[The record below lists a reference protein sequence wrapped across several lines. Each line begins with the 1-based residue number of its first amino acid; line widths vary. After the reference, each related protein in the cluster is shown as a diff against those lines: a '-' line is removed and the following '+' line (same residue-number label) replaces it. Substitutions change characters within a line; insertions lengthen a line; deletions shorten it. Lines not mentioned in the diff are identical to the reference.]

1 MSNEL
6 ENLPKHEIK
15 WYGQIPDRK
24 DIRDQIYRVEKP
36 KSLPPKIDLTVDN
49 GGPDSFYPVQD
60 QGALGS
66 CTGNGIA
73 AIVSVCNIIQDIK
86 KGGTVMDQYKVF
98 KPSRLFIYYNERV
111 MEGTVNSDS
120 GAMIRDGIKS
130 INRLGVCREDFV
142 PYDITKF
149 TQKPSNQAY
158 QEAKFHQSLKY
169 QRINS
174 GDINA
179 MKNCLASGFP
189 FTFGFSVYQS
199 FETKEV
205 AQTGIV
211 PLPQPNE
218 TLLGGHCVVAVG
230 YDDEKQLFKCRNS
243 WGTDWGDK
251 GYFYMPYQY
260 MSNPNLVS
268 DLWTIQI
275 MEESDK

>member
-1 MSNEL
+1 
-6 ENLPKHEIK
+6 
-15 WYGQIPDRK
+15 
-24 DIRDQIYRVEKP
+24 
-36 KSLPPKIDLTVDN
+36 
-49 GGPDSFYPVQD
+49 
-60 QGALGS
+60 
-66 CTGNGIA
+66 
-73 AIVSVCNIIQDIK
+73 
-86 KGGTVMDQYKVF
+86 
-98 KPSRLFIYYNERV
+98 
-111 MEGTVNSDS
+111 
-120 GAMIRDGIKS
+120 
-130 INRLGVCREDFV
+130 
-142 PYDITKF
+142 
-149 TQKPSNQAY
+149 
-158 QEAKFHQSLKY
+158 
-169 QRINS
+169 
-174 GDINA
+174 